1 MTKKYTNNVIQFPT
15 KEEITQK
22 EESEILDELSN
33 ECVEASHVLMEVM
46 EEFVN
51 TGQISEGFMDMDF
64 RDETVQESRDMFVI
78 INMLNAMFNRYYG
91 IPHGLHRTLDNAYIK
106 VKEMIILNEEA
117 NHELAEFIFKP
128 EEDPDDTN

>member
-1 MTKKYTNNVIQFPT
+1 
-15 KEEITQK
+15 
-22 EESEILDELSN
+22 
-33 ECVEASHVLMEVM
+33 
-46 EEFVN
+46 
-51 TGQISEGFMDMDF
+51 
-64 RDETVQESRDMFVI
+64 MFVI